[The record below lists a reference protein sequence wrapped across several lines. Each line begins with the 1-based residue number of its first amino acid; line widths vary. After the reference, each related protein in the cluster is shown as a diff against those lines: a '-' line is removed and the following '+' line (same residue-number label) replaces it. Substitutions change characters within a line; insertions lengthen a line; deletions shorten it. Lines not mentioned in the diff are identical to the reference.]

1 MIYINRWV
9 RQREKR
15 EYLVDAKLGIY
26 IQKNISEI
34 SDETSNVI
42 RYLSHAVSQESLA
55 LRNIWK
61 LFAA

>member
-1 MIYINRWV
+1 V

-34 SDETSNVI
+34 SDGSNVI

-61 LFAA
+61 LFAV